1 MVGVS
6 CCGRVLERVTLQM
19 ATVDRF
25 VATSHASYPFEHSR
39 ELAGLRHQIILPV
52 EDHLPTTQKT
62 RGGIR
67 AVWVLVASYKLLRSE
82 LVSVLVPLC
91 LIVI

>member
-1 MVGVS
+1 
-6 CCGRVLERVTLQM
+6 M

-67 AVWVLVASYKLLRSE
+67 AVWVLVASYKRASICACAAVLDRHLTLSQCHSE
-82 LVSVLVPLC
+82 NLESDCVC
-91 LIVI
+91 DQ